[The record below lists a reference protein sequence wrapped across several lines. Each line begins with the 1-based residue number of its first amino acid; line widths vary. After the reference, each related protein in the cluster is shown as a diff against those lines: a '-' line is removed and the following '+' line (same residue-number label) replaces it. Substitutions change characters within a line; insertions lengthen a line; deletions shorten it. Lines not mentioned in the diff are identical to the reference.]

1 MSRGSREVIR
11 VRESEKARELPRRR
25 RGAVGAMVLAGG
37 FALLL
42 AACSSSTPSS
52 SSTTTT
58 RPKTTVTQSVD
69 ILRVGHTSLGD
80 VLIDSQ
86 GHTLYL
92 HLGDSTGQ
100 SACTGS
106 CSKSWLPLEYSGN
119 PATMPVGPG
128 VAVSKI
134 GSLTRASGKHQI
146 MYNGH
151 PLYSYVGDH
160 AAGQVNG
167 EGLRTAFYVASPTGG
182 GIWPGGKLAFPP
194 AGASYGWHPPAQS
207 SAPPTGTA
215 STGAPAT
222 PSHSGTASS
231 NG

>member
-1 MSRGSREVIR
+1 M
-11 VRESEKARELPRRR
+11 
-25 RGAVGAMVLAGG
+25 
-37 FALLL
+37 
-42 AACSSSTPSS
+42 
-52 SSTTTT
+52 
-58 RPKTTVTQSVD
+58 
-69 ILRVGHTSLGD
+69 
-80 VLIDSQ
+80 LIDSQ

-106 CSKSWLPLEYSGN
+106 CSKVWLPLEYSGN

-128 VAVSKI
+128 VDVSKL

-160 AAGQVNG
+160 SAGQANG

-207 SAPPTGTA
+207 SAPPTGTV
-215 STGAPAT
+215 SSGVPAT
-222 PSHSGTASS
+222 PSHAGTASS